1 MKKLF
6 PKGLLAI
13 ALCCSAGIRVSA
25 QQKDTV
31 PPVQPPANPPAVSP
45 LSMGTPQQYEIAD
58 ITVAG
63 TQYLDKSLLLQ
74 LSGLSVGD
82 KVVYPG
88 GDQFTKAIQSLW
100 SQRLFADVT
109 IYVTKIEDN
118 KIWLEIG
125 LTEMPRMSSFSF
137 RGIKKSEADD
147 IATKAGLRKGNVA
160 SQSLK
165 QNVIGTTHK
174 FYADKGFG
182 NATIRIEEKRD
193 TAGQA
198 NAVSLLFLVNKGNKV
213 RIDNINIV
221 GNYNIADSR
230 LKKKMKGTKERT
242 RMTLYPD
249 TEHVYVDSLAQADD
263 FWQTYGYLQPT
274 RALEKLD
281 PYFRFK
287 LFSSAKFNETKY
299 NEDKGK
305 VIGFYNS
312 RGYRDALITRDTTYK
327 SRTKNLNIDMQIS
340 EGKKYYFGDITW
352 KGNTRYSDSVL
363 TRILGIKR
371 GDVYNLELLEK
382 RLGKQMSQ
390 EGGDITGYY
399 MDYGYLFFQ
408 IDPVEIGI
416 RGDTIDYEIRLR
428 EGPQATIKEVR
439 IAGNEKTN
447 EHVIRRELRTIPGEK
462 FSRADLIRSN
472 REIANLGFFNPEK
485 IGMNPVPNV
494 QDGTVD
500 IDYTVE
506 EKANDQLELS
516 AGWGGY
522 IGLTGTLGVTFNNFS
537 LRNIFRKETWDPLPS
552 GDGQKLSVR
561 VSSNGKAY
569 RSYNFS
575 FTEPWL
581 GGKKRNQFSVSFYSS
596 YQNPYA
602 YSNYYSNYYTQ
613 NTQTTDGHFKV
624 LGASVSL
631 GKQLKWPDDFFTLIY
646 SLNYQQ
652 YKLKNYNYFGIAGFD
667 NGTSNNL
674 NLKFTLARSSVDQ
687 QIFPRSGSNFMLS
700 AQYTPPY
707 SLFNPGKDYT
717 LEPKSKQF
725 NFIEYQKY
733 RFNAEWYVPLSRPM
747 GSDNKTF
754 VLKVAAKFGY
764 ISRYNNRT
772 TLSPFGR
779 FELGGDG
786 LSNFAIYDRDIIS
799 QRGYPVYYY
808 SDPHMNAETGQPL
821 GYEGFTV
828 FNKYVMELRYPFSLN
843 PSSTIFGLAFLEAA
857 NGYRTM
863 EDYNP
868 FRLRRSAGIGMR
880 FYLPMFGLLGFDY
893 GIGFD
898 RMQPGGGLKDA
909 AKFTFMLGFE
919 PE

>member
-45 LSMGTPQQYEIAD
+45 LSMGAPQQYEIAD

-63 TQYLDKSLLLQ
+63 TQYLDKSLLLS

-109 IYVTKIEDN
+109 IYVTKIEDG

-125 LTEMPRMSSFSF
+125 LIEMPRISSFSF
-137 RGIKKSEADD
+137 KGIKKSEADD
-147 IATKAGLRKGNVA
+147 ITTKSGLRKGTVVTP
-160 SQSLK
+160 SIK
-165 QNVIGTTHK
+165 QNVIGVVHK
-174 FYADKGFG
+174 YYADKGFG
-182 NATIRIEEKRD
+182 NATVKIEERKD
-193 TAGQA
+193 TGQV
-198 NAVSLLFLVNKGNKV
+198 NSMGLVFFVNKGQKV
-213 RIDNINIV
+213 RIEDINFV

-242 RMTLYPD
+242 RITLYPN
-249 TEHVYVDSLAQADD
+249 TQRVYVDSLSKPDD

-287 LFSSAKFNETKY
+287 LFSSAKFNEGKY
-299 NEDKGK
+299 IEDKGK
-305 VIGFYNS
+305 IVSYYNS
-312 RGYRDALITRDTTYK
+312 KGYRDALILKDTTYK
-327 SRTKNLNIDMQIS
+327 SPSQNLNIDLAIS

-352 KGNTRYSDSVL
+352 KGNTRYSDSIL
-363 TRILGIKR
+363 TRILGIKK

-494 QDGTVD
+494 ADGTVD

-602 YSNYYSNYYTQ
+602 YSNYYQNVYNQ
-613 NTQTTDGHFKV
+613 NTTTTDGHFKV

-646 SLNYQQ
+646 SVNYQQ

-707 SLFNPGKDYT
+707 SLFNPQKDYT
-717 LEPKSKQF
+717 KEPITTQF

-764 ISRYNNRT
+764 ITSYNNRT

-799 QRGYPVYYY
+799 QRGYPVYYT
-808 SDPHMNAETGQPL
+808 SNPSVNPENGQPQ
-821 GYEGFTV
+821 GYQGFTV

-857 NGYRTM
+857 NGYRDM
-863 EDYNP
+863 KEYNP
-868 FRLRRSAGIGMR
+868 FQLRRSAGIGMR

-898 RMQPGGGLKDA
+898 RIQPGGGLKDA

>member
-25 QQKDTV
+25 QQRDTV

-63 TQYLDKSLLLQ
+63 TQYLDKSLLLS

-125 LTEMPRMSSFSF
+125 LIEMPRISGFSF
-137 RGIKKSEADD
+137 KGIKKSEADD
-147 IATKAGLRKGNVA
+147 ITTKAGLRKGSV
-160 SQSLK
+160 STQGVK
-165 QNVIGTTHK
+165 QNVIGVVHK
-174 FYADKGFG
+174 YYGDKGFG
-182 NATIRIEEKRD
+182 NATVKIDEKKD
-193 TAGQA
+193 TAQV
-198 NAVSLLFLVNKGNKV
+198 NAVTLVFNVNKGNKV
-213 RIDNINIV
+213 RINDINIV
-221 GNYNIADSR
+221 GNYNIADSK
-230 LKKKMKGTKERT
+230 LKKKMKGTKEMT
-242 RMTLYPD
+242 RITLHPD
-249 TEHVYVDSLAQADD
+249 TYHVYQDSLKEDTD
-263 FWQTYGYLQPT
+263 FWKTYGFLQPT
-274 RALEKLD
+274 RALEQLD

-299 NEDKGK
+299 IEDKGK
-305 VIGFYNS
+305 VIGYYNS
-312 RGYRDALITRDTTYK
+312 KGFRDAIIVRDTTYK
-327 SRTKNLNIDMQIS
+327 SLSNNLNIDMQIS

-352 KGNTRYSDSVL
+352 KGNTRYSDSIL
-363 TRILGIKR
+363 TRMLGIKK

-390 EGGDITGYY
+390 EGGDISGAY

-408 IDPVEIGI
+408 VDPVEIGI

-462 FSRADLIRSN
+462 FSRQDLIRSN

-485 IGMNPVPNV
+485 IGMNPVPNI

-537 LRNIFRKETWDPLPS
+537 LRNIFKKETWDPLPS
-552 GDGQKLSVR
+552 GDGQKLSIR

-602 YSNYYSNYYTQ
+602 YTNYYKPAWD
-613 NTQTTDGHFKV
+613 TTTSPNGHFKV

-631 GKQLKWPDDFFTLIY
+631 GKQLKWPDDYFTLIY
-646 SLNYQQ
+646 SVNYQQ
-652 YKLKNYNYFGIAGFD
+652 YKLKNYNYFGIQGFD
-667 NGTSNNL
+667 NGTSNNI

-707 SLFNPGKDYT
+707 SLFNPNKDY
-717 LEPKSKQF
+717 LSEPKSQQF
-725 NFIEYQKY
+725 QFIEYQKY

-764 ISRYNNRT
+764 IGSYNSRT

-799 QRGYPVYYY
+799 QRGYPVYYT
-808 SDPHMNAETGQPL
+808 SNPSVNPETGQPL
-821 GYEGFTV
+821 NYQGFTV

-843 PSSTIFGLAFLEAA
+843 PSSTIFGLAFVEAA
-857 NGYRTM
+857 NGYADLK
-863 EDYNP
+863 DYNP

-898 RMQPGGGLKDA
+898 RMQPGQGLKNA

>member
-13 ALCCSAGIRVSA
+13 ALCCTAGFRVSA
-25 QQKDTV
+25 QQTDTL
-31 PPVQPPANPPAVSP
+31 PPSQPANQSVFP
-45 LSMGTPQQYEIAD
+45 LNVGEPRQYEIAD
-58 ITVAG
+58 IQVVG
-63 TQYLDKSLLLQ
+63 TQYLDKSLLLS
-74 LSGLSVGD
+74 LSGLNVGD
-82 KVVYPG
+82 KITYPG

-109 IYVTKIEDN
+109 IYVTKIQDD

-125 LTEMPRMSSFSF
+125 LTEMPRMSGFSWK
-137 RGIKKSEADD
+137 GIKKTEGDELT
-147 IATKAGLRKGNVA
+147 TKAGLRKGSVITDA
-160 SQSLK
+160 LK
-165 QNVIGTTHK
+165 QNVRGTVHK
-174 FYADKGFG
+174 YYSDKGFG
-182 NATIRIEEKRD
+182 NAVVKIDQRTD
-193 TAGQA
+193 SGQ
-198 NAVSLLFLVNKGNKV
+198 VNSAYLTFIVTKGNKV
-213 RIDNINIV
+213 RTENIYIV
-221 GNYNIADSR
+221 DNYNIADAKI
-230 LKKKMKGTKERT
+230 KKKMKGTRERS
-242 RMTLYPD
+242 RFTLHPD
-249 TEHVYVDSLAQADD
+249 TEHYFQDSVALPND
-263 FWQTYGYLQPT
+263 FWQTYGFLQPT

-287 LFSSAKFNETKY
+287 LFTSSKFNENKY
-299 NEDKGK
+299 IEDKGK
-305 VIGFYNS
+305 VIALYNS
-312 RGYRDALITRDTTYK
+312 RGFRDALITRDTVYK
-327 SRTKNLNIDMQIS
+327 SASQNLNIELEIA

-352 KGNTRYSDSVL
+352 KGNTRFNDSAL
-363 TRILGIKR
+363 TRILGINK
-371 GDVYNLELLEK
+371 GDIYNLELLEK
-382 RLGKQMSQ
+382 KLGKQMSQ
-390 EGGDITGYY
+390 EGGDITSAY
-399 MDYGYLFFQ
+399 MDNGYLFFQ

-416 RGDTIDYEIRLR
+416 RGDTIDYEIRMR

-462 FSRADLIRSN
+462 FSRQDLIRSQ
-472 REIANLGFFNPEK
+472 REISNLGFFNPEK
-485 IGMNPVPNV
+485 IGINPVPNV
-494 QDGTVD
+494 NDGTVD

-537 LRNIFRKETWDPLPS
+537 IRNIFRKETWDPLPS

-602 YSNYYSNYYTQ
+602 YNDYYKGLYGDTSTSTN
-613 NTQTTDGHFKV
+613 GHFKV
-624 LGASVSL
+624 LGASVAL
-631 GKQLKWPDDFFTLIY
+631 GKQLKWPDDYFSLVY
-646 SLNYQQ
+646 SVNYQQ
-652 YKLKNYNYFGIAGFD
+652 YKLKNYNYFMIDGFE
-667 NGTSNNL
+667 NGTSNNI
-674 NLKFTLARSSVDQ
+674 NFKITLSRSSVDQ
-687 QIFPRSGSNFMLS
+687 PIFPRSGSNFMLS

-707 SLFNPGKDYT
+707 SLFQPDKDYT
-717 LEPKSKQF
+717 KEPVADQF
-725 NFIEYQKY
+725 KFIEYQKY
-733 RFNAEWYVPLSRPM
+733 RFNAEWYVPLSKPM
-747 GSDNKTF
+747 GSDAKAF

-764 ISRYNNRT
+764 ITRYNSRT

-799 QRGYPVYYY
+799 QRGYPVYYT
-808 SDPHMNAETGQPL
+808 SDPSVNPDNGQPAN
-821 GYEGFTV
+821 YSGFTV

-857 NGYRTM
+857 NGYKDIQ
-863 EDYNP
+863 EYNP

-898 RMQPGGGLKDA
+898 RIKPGGGLKDA

>member
-31 PPVQPPANPPAVSP
+31 PPVQPPANPPAISP
-45 LSMGTPQQYEIAD
+45 SMANPQQYEIAD

-63 TQYLDKSLLLQ
+63 TQYLDKALLLS

-109 IYVTKIEDN
+109 IYVTKIEGN

-125 LTEMPRMSSFSF
+125 LIEMPRMNSFQF

-147 IATKAGLRKGNVA
+147 IATKAGLRKGTVVTPA
-160 SQSLK
+160 LK
-165 QNVIGTTHK
+165 QNVIGVVHK

-182 NATIRIEEKRD
+182 NATVRTEERKD
-193 TAGQA
+193 SGQV
-198 NAVSLLFLVNKGNKV
+198 NSMGLIFYVNKGNKV
-213 RIDNINIV
+213 RIDNINFV
-221 GNYNIADSR
+221 GNYNIADSK
-230 LKKKMKGTKERT
+230 LKKRMKGTKERT
-242 RMTLYPD
+242 RFTLYPD
-249 TEHVYVDSLAQADD
+249 TKQVYVDSLAQPDD
-263 FWQTYGYLQPT
+263 FWKTYGFLQPT
-274 RALEKLD
+274 RALDKLD

-287 LFSSAKFNETKY
+287 LFSSAKFNESKY
-299 NEDKGK
+299 IEDKGK
-305 VIGFYNS
+305 VVSYYNS
-312 RGYRDALITRDTTYK
+312 KGYRDALILKDTTYK
-327 SRTKNLNIDMQIS
+327 SSASNLNIDLAVS

-363 TRILGIKR
+363 TRILGIKK

-494 QDGTVD
+494 ADGTVD

-602 YSNYYSNYYTQ
+602 YSNYYANIYNQ
-613 NTQTTDGHFKV
+613 NNTTTDGHFKV

-646 SLNYQQ
+646 SVNYQQ
-652 YKLKNYNYFGIAGFD
+652 YKLKNYNYFGIPGFD

-707 SLFNPGKDYT
+707 SLFDPSKDYT
-717 LEPKSKQF
+717 KDPISKQF

-799 QRGYPVYYY
+799 QRGYPVYYT
-808 SDPHMNAETGQPL
+808 SDPSLNPESGQPAD
-821 GYEGFTV
+821 YRGFTV

-843 PSSTIFGLAFLEAA
+843 PSSTIFGLAFIEAA
-857 NGYRTM
+857 NGYRDM
-863 EDYNP
+863 QDYNP

-898 RMQPGGGLKDA
+898 RIKSGGGLKDA

>member
-25 QQKDTV
+25 QQKDTL
-31 PPVQPPANPPAVSP
+31 PPAPPANPPAASP
-45 LSMGTPQQYEIAD
+45 VFTGTPQQYEIAE

-63 TQYLDKSLLLQ
+63 TQYLDKSLLLS

-82 KVVYPG
+82 KVTYPG

-125 LTEMPRMSSFSF
+125 LLEMPRIASFTF

-147 IATKAGLRKGNVA
+147 ISTKAGLRKGSVVT
-160 SQSLK
+160 QSLK
-165 QNVIGTTHK
+165 QNLIGVVHK
-174 FYADKGFG
+174 FYADKGYG
-182 NATIRIEEKRD
+182 NATIKIEERKD
-193 TAGQA
+193 TSQV
-198 NAVSLLFLVNKGNKV
+198 NATNLVFNVNKGNKV
-213 RIDNINIV
+213 RIENIHIV
-221 GNYNIADSR
+221 GNYNILDAK
-230 LKKKMKGTKERT
+230 LKKRMKGTKERT
-242 RMTLYPD
+242 RLTLHPD
-249 TEHVYVDSLAQADD
+249 NQHVYVDSLAQPDD
-263 FWQTYGYLQPT
+263 FWQTYGFLQPT
-274 RALEKLD
+274 RALEQLD

-287 LFSSAKFNETKY
+287 LFSSAKFNEGKY
-299 NEDKGK
+299 IEDKGK
-305 VIGFYNS
+305 VIGYYNS
-312 RGYRDALITRDTTYK
+312 KGYRDAVITRDTTYK
-327 SRTKNLNIDMQIS
+327 SLNKNLNIDMQIS

-363 TRILGIKR
+363 TRLLGIKR

-382 RLGKQMSQ
+382 RLGKQMSP
-390 EGGDITGYY
+390 EGGDISGYY

-462 FSRADLIRSN
+462 FSRQDLIRSN

-494 QDGTVD
+494 ADGTVD

-602 YSNYYSNYYTQ
+602 YQNYYRPYDTSSSSN
-613 NTQTTDGHFKV
+613 GHFKV

-631 GKQLKWPDDFFTLIY
+631 GKQLKWPDDYFTLIY
-646 SLNYQQ
+646 SVNYQQ
-652 YKLKNYNYFGIAGFD
+652 YKLKNYNYFGITGFD
-667 NGTSNNL
+667 NGTSNNI
-674 NLKFTLARSSVDQ
+674 NLKLTLSRSSVDQ
-687 QIFPRSGSNFMLS
+687 QIFPRSGSNFMFS

-707 SLFNPGKDYT
+707 SLFSPNKDY
-717 LEPKSKQF
+717 SKESVSDQF
-725 NFIEYQKY
+725 KFIEYQKY

-764 ISRYNNRT
+764 IGRYNNRT
-772 TLSPFGR
+772 RLSPFGR

-799 QRGYPVYYY
+799 QRGYPVYYT
-808 SDPHMNAETGQPL
+808 SDPSYNPESGQPQ

-843 PSSTIFGLAFLEAA
+843 PSSTIFGLAFVEAA
-857 NGYRTM
+857 NGYRDM
-863 EDYNP
+863 KDFNP
-868 FRLRRSAGIGMR
+868 FNLRRSAGIGMR

-898 RMQPGGGLKDA
+898 RLKAGGGLKDA

>member
-31 PPVQPPANPPAVSP
+31 PPVQPPANSPVVSP
-45 LSMGTPQQYEIAD
+45 LSMGAPQQYEIAE
-58 ITVAG
+58 ITVVG
-63 TQYLDKSLLLQ
+63 TQYLDKSLLLS

-109 IYVTKIEDN
+109 IYVTKIDGN

-125 LTEMPRMSSFSF
+125 LIEMPRMSGFVF

-147 IATKAGLRKGNVA
+147 ITTKAGLRKGSVA
-160 SQSLK
+160 TQAVK
-165 QNVIGTTHK
+165 QNVIGVVHK

-182 NATIRIEEKRD
+182 NATVKIDERKD
-193 TAGQA
+193 TG
-198 NAVSLLFLVNKGNKV
+198 LVNSVFLIFNVSKGNKV
-213 RIDNINIV
+213 RIDDINIV
-221 GNYNIADSR
+221 GNYSIADSK
-230 LKKKMKGTKERT
+230 LKKRMKGTKERT
-242 RMTLYPD
+242 RLTLHPSN
-249 TEHVYVDSLAQADD
+249 EHVYVDSLAQPDE
-263 FWQTYGYLQPT
+263 FWKTYGFLQPT
-274 RALEKLD
+274 RALDKLD

-299 NEDKGK
+299 IEDKGK
-305 VIGFYNS
+305 VIGYYNS
-312 RGYRDALITRDTTYK
+312 KGFRDALITRDTTYK
-327 SRTKNLNIDMQIS
+327 SSNQNLNIDMQIS

-363 TRILGIKR
+363 TRLLGIKK

-382 RLGKQMSQ
+382 RLGKQMSP
-390 EGGDITGYY
+390 EGGDISGYY

-462 FSRADLIRSN
+462 FSRQDLIRSN

-602 YSNYYSNYYTQ
+602 YQNYYRPAWD
-613 NTQTTDGHFKV
+613 TTTLRDGHFKV

-646 SLNYQQ
+646 SVNYQQ
-652 YKLKNYNYFGIAGFD
+652 YKLKNYNYFGIQGFD
-667 NGTSNNL
+667 NGTSNNI
-674 NLKFTLARSSVDQ
+674 NLKLTLARSSVDQ

-707 SLFNPGKDYT
+707 SLFSPGKDYT
-717 LEPKSKQF
+717 KEPVSQQF

-733 RFNAEWYVPLSRPM
+733 RFNAEWYVPLSRPK
-747 GSDNKTF
+747 GSDNKMF

-764 ISRYNNRT
+764 IGRYNNRT
-772 TLSPFGR
+772 RLSPFGR

-799 QRGYPVYYY
+799 QRGYPVYYD
-808 SDPHMNAETGQPL
+808 SDPRINPESGQPI

-843 PSSTIFGLAFLEAA
+843 PSSTIFGLAFVEAA
-857 NGYRTM
+857 NGYKDFG
-863 EDYNP
+863 EYNP

-898 RMQPGGGLKDA
+898 RLRPGGGLKDA

>member
-31 PPVQPPANPPAVSP
+31 PPVQPPANPPVVSP
-45 LSMGTPQQYEIAD
+45 LSMGAPQQYEIAD

-63 TQYLDKSLLLQ
+63 TQYLDKSLLLS

-109 IYVTKIEDN
+109 IYVTKIEDG

-125 LTEMPRMSSFSF
+125 LIEMPRISSFSF
-137 RGIKKSEADD
+137 KGIKKSEADD
-147 IATKAGLRKGNVA
+147 ITTKSGLRKGTVVTP
-160 SQSLK
+160 SIK
-165 QNVIGTTHK
+165 QNVIGVVHK
-174 FYADKGFG
+174 YYADKGFG
-182 NATIRIEEKRD
+182 NATVKIEERKD
-193 TAGQA
+193 TGQV
-198 NAVSLLFLVNKGNKV
+198 NSMGLVFFVDKGQKV
-213 RIDNINIV
+213 RIEDINFV

-242 RMTLYPD
+242 RITLYPN
-249 TEHVYVDSLAQADD
+249 TQRVYVDSLAKPDD

-287 LFSSAKFNETKY
+287 LFSSAKFNEGKY
-299 NEDKGK
+299 IEDKGK
-305 VIGFYNS
+305 IVSYYNS
-312 RGYRDALITRDTTYK
+312 KGYRDALILKDTTYK
-327 SRTKNLNIDMQIS
+327 SPSQNLNIDLAIS

-352 KGNTRYSDSVL
+352 KGNTRYSDSIL
-363 TRILGIKR
+363 TRILGIKK

-494 QDGTVD
+494 ADGTVD

-602 YSNYYSNYYTQ
+602 YSNYYQNIYNQ
-613 NTQTTDGHFKV
+613 NTTTTDGHFKV

-646 SLNYQQ
+646 SVNYQQ

-707 SLFNPGKDYT
+707 SLFNPQKDYT
-717 LEPKSKQF
+717 KEPITTQF
-725 NFIEYQKY
+725 KFIEYQKY

-764 ISRYNNRT
+764 ITSYNNRT

-799 QRGYPVYYY
+799 QRGYPVYYT
-808 SDPHMNAETGQPL
+808 SNPSVNPESGQPAD
-821 GYEGFTV
+821 YRGFTV

-843 PSSTIFGLAFLEAA
+843 PSSTIFGLAFVEAA
-857 NGYRTM
+857 NGYRDM
-863 EDYNP
+863 KEYNP
-868 FRLRRSAGIGMR
+868 FQLRRSAGIGMR

-898 RMQPGGGLKDA
+898 RIQPGGGLKDA

>member
-25 QQKDTV
+25 QQRDTV
-31 PPVQPPANPPAVSP
+31 PVTPAQPPAVLP
-45 LSMGTPQQYEIAD
+45 LSPGTPQQYEIAE
-58 ITVAG
+58 ITVVG
-63 TQYLDKSLLLQ
+63 TQYLDKSLLLS
-74 LSGLSVGD
+74 LSGLNVGD

-109 IYVTKIEDN
+109 IYVTKIQDG

-125 LTEMPRMSSFSF
+125 LTEMPRMASFVF
-137 RGIKKSEADD
+137 RGVKKSEGDE
-147 IATKAGLRKGNVA
+147 ITTKAGLRKGSVVT
-160 SQSLK
+160 QSMK
-165 QNVIGTTHK
+165 QNVIGVVHK
-174 FYADKGFG
+174 YYADKGFG
-182 NATIRIEEKRD
+182 NATVKIDERKD
-193 TAGQA
+193 TGQV
-198 NAVSLLFLVNKGNKV
+198 NSVDVVFTINKGSKV
-213 RIDNINIV
+213 RINQINIV
-221 GNYNIADSR
+221 GNYSIPDSK
-230 LKKKMKGTKERT
+230 LKKRMKGTKERT
-242 RMTLYPD
+242 RITLHPD
-249 TEHVYVDSLAQADD
+249 NEHVYTDSLANDAE
-263 FWQTYGYLQPT
+263 FWKTYGFMQPT
-274 RALEKLD
+274 RVLEQLD

-287 LFSSAKFNETKY
+287 LFSSAKFNENKY
-299 NEDKGK
+299 LEDKGK
-305 VIGFYNS
+305 VVSYYNAKGF
-312 RGYRDALITRDTTYK
+312 RDALILKDTTYR
-327 SRTKNLNIDMQIS
+327 SRTSNLNIDMQIS

-352 KGNTRYSDSVL
+352 KGNTRYTDSVL

-382 RLGKQMSQ
+382 RLGKQMSP
-390 EGGDITGYY
+390 EGGDISGLY

-408 IDPVEIGI
+408 VDPVETGI
-416 RGDTIDYEIRLR
+416 RGDTIDYEIRMR

-462 FSRADLIRSN
+462 FSRADLIRSQ
-472 REIANLGFFNPEK
+472 REISNLGFFNPEK
-485 IGMNPVPNV
+485 VGINPIPNV

-537 LRNIFRKETWDPLPS
+537 LRNIFKKETWDPLPS

-581 GGKKRNQFSVSFYSS
+581 GGKKRNQFSVNFYSS
-596 YQNPYA
+596 YQNPFA
-602 YSNYYSNYYTQ
+602 YRNYYAQQLPQ
-613 NTQTTDGHFKV
+613 NGDGYFKV
-624 LGASVSL
+624 LGATVSL
-631 GKQLKWPDDFFTLIY
+631 GKQLKWPDDYFTLIY
-646 SLNYQQ
+646 AVNYQQ
-652 YKLKNYNYFGIAGFD
+652 YKLKNYDYFNMGFE
-667 NGTSNNL
+667 NGTFNNF
-674 NLKFTLARSSVDQ
+674 NLKLTLARSSVDQ
-687 QIFPRSGSNFMLS
+687 QIFPRSGSSFLLS
-700 AQYTPPY
+700 GQFTPPY

-717 LEPKSKQF
+717 KEPVSEQF
-725 NFIEYQKY
+725 KFIEYQKY
-733 RFNAEWYVPLSRPM
+733 RFNAEWYVPLSKPA
-747 GSDNKTF
+747 GSDNKAF
-754 VLKVAAKFGY
+754 VLKIAAKFGY
-764 ISRYNNRT
+764 IGRYNDRT
-772 TLSPFGR
+772 RLSPFGR

-799 QRGYPVYYY
+799 QRGYPVYYT
-808 SDPHMNAETGQPL
+808 SNPSVNPDNARQPA
-821 GYEGFTV
+821 GYEGFTI

-843 PSSTIFGLAFLEAA
+843 PSSTIFGLAFVEAA
-857 NGYRTM
+857 NGYKDFK
-863 EDYNP
+863 EYNP
-868 FRLRRSAGIGMR
+868 FQLRRSAGVGMR

-898 RMQPGGGLKDA
+898 RIKPGGGLKDA

>member
-6 PKGLLAI
+6 PRSLLAI
-13 ALCCSAGIRVSA
+13 ALCCSAGLRVSA
-25 QQKDTV
+25 QQIDTL
-31 PPVQPPANPPAVSP
+31 PAPAPANPPAGLP
-45 LSMGTPQQYEIAD
+45 LIPSAPQQYEIAE
-58 ITVAG
+58 ITVSG
-63 TQYLDKSLLLQ
+63 TQYLDKSLLLS
-74 LSGLSVGD
+74 LSGLNVGD
-82 KVVYPG
+82 KILYPG

-100 SQRLFADVT
+100 GQRLFADVV
-109 IYVTKIEDN
+109 IYITKIEGN

-125 LTEMPRMSSFSF
+125 LKEMPRMSSFVF
-137 RGIKKSEADD
+137 RGVKKTDADELT
-147 IATKAGLRKGNVA
+147 TKSGLRKGSVFT
-160 SQSLK
+160 QSVR
-165 QNVIGTTHK
+165 QNATAVIHK
-174 FYADKGFG
+174 YYADKGFG
-182 NATIRIEEKRD
+182 NASVKIEEKEA
-193 TAGQA
+193 TGQ
-198 NAVSLLFLVNKGNKV
+198 VNSVDVVISISKGTKV
-213 RIDNINIV
+213 KVNQINIV
-221 GNYNIADSR
+221 GNQNIPDNKI
-230 LKKKMKGTKERT
+230 KKKMKGTKERT

-249 TEHVYVDSLAQADD
+249 NEHVYVDSTAAPDD
-263 FWQTYGYLQPT
+263 YWKTYGFLVPSRT
-274 RALEKLD
+274 IEALD

-287 LFSSAKFNETKY
+287 LFSSAKFNESKY
-299 NEDKGK
+299 IEDKEK
-305 VIGFYNS
+305 VIAFYNS
-312 RGYRDALITRDTTYK
+312 KGYRDAVIVRDTTYK
-327 SRTKNLNIDMQIS
+327 SKTQNLNIDMQLS

-352 KGNTRYSDSVL
+352 KGNTRYNDSLL
-363 TRILGIKR
+363 TRMLGIKK
-371 GDVYNLELLEK
+371 GDTYNLELLDK
-382 RLGKQMSQ
+382 RLGKQMSP
-390 EGGDITGYY
+390 EGGDISGMY
-399 MDYGYLFFQ
+399 MDYGYLFFR
-408 IDPVEIGI
+408 IDPVEVGI
-416 RGDTIDYEIRLR
+416 KGDTIDYEIRIQ

-462 FSRADLIRSN
+462 FSRADLIRSQ
-472 REIANLGFFNPEK
+472 REISNLGFFNPEK
-485 IGMNPVPNV
+485 VGINPVPNV
-494 QDGTVD
+494 ADGTVD

-537 LRNIFRKETWDPLPS
+537 LRNIFNKETWDPLPS

-596 YQNPYA
+596 YQNPWA
-602 YSNYYSNYYTQ
+602 YQNYYRPQYDTSSLQ
-613 NTQTTDGHFKV
+613 DGHFKV

-631 GKQLKWPDDFFTLIY
+631 GKQLKWPDDYFSLIY

-652 YKLKNYNYFGIAGFD
+652 YKLKNYNYFGIPGFD
-667 NGTSNNL
+667 NGTSNNI
-674 NLKFTLARSSVDQ
+674 NLKITFARSSVDQ
-687 QIFPRSGSNFMLS
+687 QIFPRSGSSFMLS
-700 AQYTPPY
+700 GQFTPPY
-707 SLFNPGKDYT
+707 SLFNPSKDYT
-717 LEPKSKQF
+717 KDPISQQF

-733 RFNAEWYVPLSRPM
+733 RFNAEWFVPLSKPS
-747 GSDNKTF
+747 GTDNKSM
-754 VLKVAAKFGY
+754 VLKVSAKFGY
-764 ISRYNNRT
+764 IGRYNNRT

-799 QRGYPVYYY
+799 QRGYPVYYT
-808 SDPHMNAETGQPL
+808 SNPRLNPESGQPI
-821 GYEGFTV
+821 GYEGFTI

-857 NGYRTM
+857 NGYRDFN
-863 EDYNP
+863 DYNP
-868 FRLRRSAGIGMR
+868 FRLRRSAGLGMR

-898 RMQPGGGLKDA
+898 RLRPGGGLKDA

>member
-6 PKGLLAI
+6 PKSLLAI

-25 QQKDTV
+25 QQKDTIPV
-31 PPVQPPANPPAVSP
+31 PVTSQPEIPAALGN
-45 LSMGTPQQYEIAD
+45 PQQYEIAE
-58 ITVAG
+58 ITVTG
-63 TQYLDKSLLLQ
+63 TQYLDKALLIS
-74 LSGLSVGD
+74 LSGLNVGD

-88 GDQFTKAIQSLW
+88 GDQFAKAIQTLW
-100 SQRLFADVT
+100 GQRLFANVA
-109 IYVTKIEDN
+109 IYVTKVADG
-118 KIWLEIG
+118 KIWLEIN
-125 LTEMPRMSSFSF
+125 LTERPRLSNFIF
-137 RGIKKSEADD
+137 RGIKKTEAEDM
-147 IATKAGLRKGNVA
+147 AKKASLRKGAVVTE
-160 SQSLK
+160 SMK
-165 QNVIGTTHK
+165 QNTIAVIRK
-174 FYADKGFG
+174 NY
-182 NATIRIEEKRD
+182 EEKGYRNV
-193 TAGQA
+193 T
-198 NAVSLLFLVNKGNKV
+198 VNV
-213 RIDNINIV
+213 TERIDTSQVNAADVIFTVIKGGKVKVEDINIV
-221 GNYNIADSR
+221 NNTNIADSKV
-230 LKKKMKGTKERT
+230 KKKMKGTHERT
-242 RMTLYPD
+242 RFTLHPDKEQVYPD
-249 TEHVYVDSLAQADD
+249 SVHEQSDYWRSFGFLVPSRTME
-263 FWQTYGYLQPT
+263 
-274 RALEKLD
+274 ELD

-299 NEDKGK
+299 LEDKEK
-305 VIGFYNS
+305 IIAYYNS
-312 RGYRDALITRDTTYK
+312 QGYRDAQITRDTTYK
-327 SRTKNLNIDMQIS
+327 TKAGGMNIDLDIE
-340 EGKKYYFGDITW
+340 EGKKYYFGNITW
-352 KGNTRYSDSVL
+352 KGNTRYNDSLL
-363 TRILGIKR
+363 TRVLGIKK

-382 RLGKQMSQ
+382 RLGKQMSP
-390 EGGDITGYY
+390 EGGDISGLY
-399 MDYGYLFFQ
+399 MDYGYLFFR
-408 IDPVEIGI
+408 IDPVETGI
-416 RGDTIDYEIRLR
+416 HGDTIDYEIRIT

-439 IAGNEKTN
+439 IAGNDKTN
-447 EHVIRRELRTIPGEK
+447 EHVIRRELRTLPGEK

-472 REIANLGFFNPEK
+472 RQIANLGYFNPEK

-581 GGKKRNQFSVSFYSS
+581 GGKKQNQFSVSFYSS
-596 YQNPYA
+596 YQNPSA
-602 YSNYYSNYYTQ
+602 YNQYIYG
-613 NTQTTDGHFKV
+613 TTTSTDAYFKV

-631 GKQLKWPDDFFTLIY
+631 GKQLKWPDDYFTLIY
-646 SLNYQQ
+646 ALNYQQ
-652 YKLKNYNYFGIAGFD
+652 YKLKNYNYFNIAGFD
-667 NGTSNNL
+667 NGTSNNISFKL
-674 NLKFTLARSSVDQ
+674 TLARSSVDQ
-687 QIFPRSGSNFMLS
+687 QIFPRSGSNFMIS
-700 AQYTPPY
+700 GQFTPPY
-707 SLFNPGKDYT
+707 SVFNPEKDYT
-717 LEPKSKQF
+717 KEPISDQF

-733 RFNAEWYVPLSRPM
+733 RFNSEWYVPLSKPT
-747 GSDNKTF
+747 GADNKSF

-764 ISRYNNRT
+764 IARYNNRT

-799 QRGYPVYYY
+799 QRGYPVYYT
-808 SDPHMNAETGQPL
+808 SNPKINPESGQPV
-821 GYEGFTV
+821 GYEGFTI
-828 FNKYVMELRYPFSLN
+828 FNKYVMELRYPFSLS
-843 PSSTIFGLAFLEAA
+843 PSSTIFGLAFIEAA
-857 NGYRTM
+857 NGYRDFN
-863 EDYNP
+863 EYNP
-868 FRLRRSAGIGMR
+868 FRLRRSAGLGMR

-898 RMQPGGGLKDA
+898 RMTPGNGLKDA

>member
-13 ALCCSAGIRVSA
+13 ALCCGAGIRVSA
-25 QQKDTV
+25 QQKDTL
-31 PPVQPPANPPAVSP
+31 PPTQPPANPPAISP
-45 LSMGTPQQYEIAD
+45 TIPSVPQQYEIAE
-58 ITVAG
+58 ITVVG
-63 TQYLDKSLLLQ
+63 TQYLDKSLLLS
-74 LSGLSVGD
+74 LSGLNVGD
-82 KVVYPG
+82 KVTYPG

-100 SQRLFADVT
+100 AQRLFADVT
-109 IYVTKIEDN
+109 IYVTKIEGN

-125 LTEMPRMSSFSF
+125 LTEMPRMSAFNF
-137 RGIKKSEADD
+137 KGIKKTEADD
-147 IATKAGLRKGNVA
+147 ITTKANLRKGNVITQA
-160 SQSLK
+160 LK
-165 QNVIGTTHK
+165 QNVIGVVHK

-182 NATIRIEEKRD
+182 NATVRIEESGD
-193 TAGQA
+193 SS
-198 NAVSLLFLVNKGNKV
+198 AVNSRHVTFYVNKGSKV
-213 RIDNINIV
+213 RVEDINIV
-221 GNYNIADSR
+221 GNYNIPDSR
-230 LKKKMKGTKERT
+230 IKKKMKGTKERS
-242 RMTLYPD
+242 RFTLHPD
-249 TEHVYVDSLAQADD
+249 TEHVYVDSAATKDD
-263 FWQTYGYLQPT
+263 FWQTYGFLQPS
-274 RALEKLD
+274 RAIEKLD

-287 LFSSAKFNETKY
+287 LFSSAKFNENKY
-299 NEDKGK
+299 IEDKGK
-305 VIGFYNS
+305 VMSLYNS
-312 RGYRDALITRDTTYK
+312 RGYRDAVIVRDTTYK
-327 SRTKNLNIDMQIS
+327 VHNQNVNIDMQVA

-352 KGNTRYSDSVL
+352 KGNTRYSDSLL
-363 TRILGIKR
+363 TRILGIKK

-390 EGGDITGYY
+390 EGGDITSYY

-416 RGDTIDYEIRLR
+416 RGDTIDYEIRMR

-462 FSRADLIRSN
+462 FSRQDLIRSN

-485 IGMNPVPNV
+485 IGMNPVPNM

-537 LRNIFRKETWDPLPS
+537 LRNIFKKETWDPLPS

-602 YSNYYSNYYTQ
+602 YNDYYKRIYGDTSTSTN
-613 NTQTTDGHFKV
+613 GHFKV

-646 SLNYQQ
+646 SVNYQQ
-652 YKLKNYNYFGIAGFD
+652 YKLKNYNYFGIRGFES
-667 NGTSNNL
+667 GTANNINFKL
-674 NLKFTLARSSVDQ
+674 TLSRSSVDQ
-687 QIFPRSGSNFMLS
+687 QIFPRSGSNFMVS

-717 LEPKSKQF
+717 KEPISEQF
-725 NFIEYQKY
+725 KLIEYQKY
-733 RFNAEWYVPLSRPM
+733 RFNAEWYVPLSRPR
-747 GSDNKTF
+747 GTDNKTF

-764 ISRYNNRT
+764 IGRYNNRT

-799 QRGYPVYYY
+799 QRGYPVYYTSNPSVNPENGPQPADY
-808 SDPHMNAETGQPL
+808 S
-821 GYEGFTV
+821 GFTV

-857 NGYRTM
+857 NGYKDLN
-863 EDYNP
+863 EYNP

-898 RMQPGGGLKDA
+898 RLQPGGGLKDA